1 MIMEPTPS
9 AKTANRQIAGAAAI
23 IMAGF
28 ILSQLFGLV
37 RQILGARAFGTTDAM
52 DAFITAGIYPEL
64 LFSLVASGALASVFV
79 PTFTGLLTKGDRA
92 SAWRL
97 ASSIINLV
105 VVILIVLCG
114 ISMIAAPEIVR
125 LILAPGYT
133 PEKQAL
139 TADLLRIRLI
149 APVIFG
155 ISGLLMGILN
165 AHQRFLLAALA
176 PAMYWLGMI
185 FGLLVLVPWMGV
197 YGYAWGAVIGAGLH
211 LGVQI
216 PDLFRL
222 AERRYFLVLGLENPL
237 VRQVAGLMAPRLVG
251 VAAVQLNFLVN
262 TNMANWQPEG
272 SVSAIS
278 NAWMFLT
285 VPEIVIAQAIA
296 IAALP
301 TFSAQVARSELGE
314 MRSSLSA
321 ALRSVVLLSLPASL
335 GLILLRKPI
344 IAFFLQHGAFTA
356 HSTDMAAWALLWYGV
371 GLIGHSVVEVV
382 SRAFYAMQD
391 TRTPVTT
398 TTVAMGLNIL
408 FSLLFSWVFTQIGWM
423 PLGGLA
429 LANSLATALEG
440 LALLVLMRRRLG
452 GLNGTSL
459 LTGVGQALLATAV
472 MSLCLWGW
480 MMASPVLPLAIVV
493 AGGLL
498 IGGGSYFL
506 VTWIIKVPEL
516 IDLGLLI
523 SRKTRALLL
532 KT

>member
-1 MIMEPTPS
+1 MEPTPALKS
-9 AKTANRQIAGAAAI
+9 DNRQIAGAAAI

-37 RQILGARAFGTTDAM
+37 RQILGASAFGTKDAM
-52 DAFITAGIYPEL
+52 DAFITAGIFPDL
-64 LFSLVASGALASVFV
+64 IFSLVASGALASVFI
-79 PTFTGLLTKGDRA
+79 PTFTGLLTKGDHT

-105 VVILIVLCG
+105 VVILILLCG

-125 LILAPGYT
+125 YILAPGYS

-139 TADLLRIRLI
+139 TVDLLRIRLI

-155 ISGLLMGILN
+155 ASGLLMGILN
-165 AHQRFLLAALA
+165 AHQRFLWAALA

-185 FGLLVLVPWMGV
+185 FGLWVLVPWLGV
-197 YGYAWGAVIGAGLH
+197 YGYAWGAVLGAVLH
-211 LGVQI
+211 LAVQL
-216 PDLFRL
+216 PDLLRL
-222 AERRYFLVLGLENPL
+222 AERRYFFQLGLDNPL
-237 VRQVAGLMAPRLVG
+237 VRQVARLMAPRLMG

-301 TFSAQVARSELGE
+301 TFSAQVARAELGE
-314 MRSSLSA
+314 MRGSLSA

-335 GLILLRKPI
+335 GLIFLRRPI
-344 IAFFLQHGAFTA
+344 IVFFLQHGAFTQ
-356 HSTDMAAWALLWYGV
+356 HSTDMVAWALLWYSV
-371 GLIGHSVVEVV
+371 GLVGHSVVEVV

-391 TRTPVTT
+391 TRTPVIT

-408 FSLLFSWVFTQIGWM
+408 FSLSFSWIFTQVGWM
-423 PLGGLA
+423 PHGGLA
-429 LANSLATALEG
+429 LANSLATGLEG
-440 LALLVLMRRRLG
+440 LALLILMRRRLS
-452 GLNGTSL
+452 GLNGNSL
-459 LTGVGQALLATAV
+459 LTGLGQALLATAV

-480 MMASPVLPLAIVV
+480 LAVSTTFSVGIVL
-493 AGGLL
+493 AGGLV

-506 VTWIIKVPEL
+506 MTWLIKVPEL
-516 IDLGLLI
+516 IDLALVI
-523 SRKTRALLL
+523 CRK
-532 KT
+532 